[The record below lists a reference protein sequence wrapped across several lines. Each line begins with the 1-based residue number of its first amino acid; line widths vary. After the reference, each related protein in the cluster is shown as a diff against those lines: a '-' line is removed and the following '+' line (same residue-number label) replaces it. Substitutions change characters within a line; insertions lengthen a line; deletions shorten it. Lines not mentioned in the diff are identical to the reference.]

1 MFWFRRMKPE
11 WTDGV
16 IDLIPIDLYPPKE
29 EMGFG
34 EVYDYIIAPHGV
46 RREAGR
52 ISLRMGESEC
62 VYYFGHIGYHVDPP
76 YRGHRYAQRACALLE
91 PMLVA
96 AGKRSVVIT
105 TDPDNIPSRKTCE
118 GLGCVLEN
126 TVPVPPHIYTR
137 WEISREKCRY
147 VWRLNARLD
156 ID

>member
-16 IDLIPIDLYPPKE
+16 IDLIPIDLYPPEE

-62 VYYFGHIGYHVDPP
+62 VYYFGHNGYHVDPP
-76 YRGHRYAQRACALLE
+76 YRGHRYAQRAGALLE

-126 TVPVPPHIYTR
+126 TVPVPHHIYTR
-137 WEISREKCRY
+137 WEISHEKCRY
-147 VWRLNARLD
+147 IWRLNARLD